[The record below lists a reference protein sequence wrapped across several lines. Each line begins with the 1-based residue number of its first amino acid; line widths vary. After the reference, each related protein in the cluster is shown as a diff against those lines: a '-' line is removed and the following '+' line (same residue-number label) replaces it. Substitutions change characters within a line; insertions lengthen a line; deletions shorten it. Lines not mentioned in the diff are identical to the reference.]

1 MTITGKTK
9 SGFEFV
15 VEKDVIDDMELIDDL
30 ADADE
35 GNPLAVSRVCKRI
48 LGEKQQK
55 RLYDHLR
62 TQDGRVPIKETA
74 EALIDIMVELGQE
87 GKN

>member
-9 SGFEFV
+9 SGFAFA
-15 VEKDVIDDMELIDDL
+15 VEKDVVDDMELIDDL
-30 ADADE
+30 AEADD
-35 GNPLAVSRVCKRI
+35 GDPLAISKVCKRV
-48 LGEKQQK
+48 LGADQRK

-62 TQDGRVPIKETA
+62 KDGRVPIKDVA
-74 EALIDIMVELGQE
+74 ECIIEIFAAMGQE